1 MTYDI
6 YRYIYIGA
14 AILCGV
20 MLVASI
26 LIFILMKIPR
36 IISDLSGATAKKAI
50 KEIREQNERTGD
62 KSYQV
67 SQVNRNRGK
76 LTDKISPSGNII
88 QQSQAQMGYGLQ
100 TTKIATQQLSVE
112 NANETTVLA
121 NETTVLTTSA
131 SETTVL
137 TPNETTV
144 LSEFGINE
152 PDSST
157 QSVFA
162 IEYEITYI
170 HTQEIIG
177 MGAAL

>member
-26 LIFILMKIPR
+26 LIFILMKIPK

-62 KSYQV
+62 KSHQV
-67 SQVNRNRGK
+67 SHINRNRGK

-88 QQSQAQMGYGLQ
+88 QQTQSQMGYGIQ
-100 TTKIATQQLSVE
+100 TTKIETQQLPVE
-112 NANETTVLA
+112 NANETTVLTA
-121 NETTVLTTSA
+121 NETTVLTTNA
-131 SETTVL
+131 
-137 TPNETTV
+137 NETTV
-144 LSEFGINE
+144 LSE
-152 PDSST
+152 ST
-157 QSVFA
+157 AGETSVLDTPAESVFA

-177 MGAAL
+177 MGAAV